1 VHRVNKDDWKAFLR
15 WLERA
20 DEGELERKAL
30 VLEARMAIF
39 REPGVRT
46 EARRLLAWITL
57 ELNARRSIQEGP

>member
-15 WLERA
+15 WLESA

-30 VLEARMAIF
+30 VLEARMAIL
-39 REPGVRT
+39 REPGVRA

>member
-15 WLERA
+15 WLESA
-20 DEGELERKAL
+20 DESELERKAL

-39 REPGVRT
+39 REPGVRA